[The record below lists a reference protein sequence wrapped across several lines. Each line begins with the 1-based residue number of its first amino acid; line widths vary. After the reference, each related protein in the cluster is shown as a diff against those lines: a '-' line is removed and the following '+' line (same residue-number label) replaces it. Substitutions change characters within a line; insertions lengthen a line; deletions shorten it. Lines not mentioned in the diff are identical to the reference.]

1 MAISNYKLS
10 FLPALLVFGA
20 LAAAAARVLPT
31 AVPLSSMEDRHDRW
45 MAEHGKVYENA
56 AEKAARFEIFKSNM
70 EHIESFNAR
79 KEKYWL
85 GPNQFTDLTNQEFK
99 ILYSA
104 GYRPSSASVSPATRF
119 RHENATV
126 DAAASLDW
134 RSKGAVTPIKDQ
146 GHCGACW
153 AFSSVAAIE
162 SINQIK
168 NGKLVSLSEQE
179 LIDCDFIVD
188 NHGIN
193 SEANYPF
200 AGEDGSCNSKKAS
213 VSAVKI
219 SGFEDV
225 PENNEAALLKAVT
238 GQPVSVAI
246 NGGDPNFQSYAGG
259 IFTGPCDTKLDHAVT
274 AIGYGTDADGT
285 KYWLVKNSWGT
296 SWGNNGY
303 IKMERDISSAEGLC
317 GLAKQPSY
325 PTIN

>member
-1 MAISNYKLS
+1 
-10 FLPALLVFGA
+10 
-20 LAAAAARVLPT
+20 
-31 AVPLSSMEDRHDRW
+31 MEDRHDRW
-45 MAEHGKVYENA
+45 MVEHGKVYENA

-119 RHENATV
+119 RQENVTV
-126 DAAASLDW
+126 DASASLDW

-146 GHCGACW
+146 GQCGACW
-153 AFSSVAAIE
+153 AFSAVAAIE

-168 NGKLVSLSEQE
+168 SGKLVSLSEQE
-179 LIDCDFIVD
+179 LIDCDISGEDQGCEGGLMDTAFKFIVD

-200 AGEDGSCNSKKAS
+200 AGEDSSCNSKKAS

-225 PENNEAALLKAVT
+225 PANNEAALLKAVT

-246 NGGDPNFQSYAGG
+246 DGGDPNFQSYAGG
-259 IFTGPCDTKLDHAVT
+259 TFTGPCDTQLDHAVT

-296 SWGNNGY
+296 RWGNNGY
-303 IKMERDISSAEGLC
+303 IKMERDISSPEGLC